1 MTKIERKIKAL
12 AEAVEN
18 APEYKEVTPLFESL
32 FRYMDG
38 REQKTGISVTTH
50 DNVQE
55 RIASGFPVISAADLE
70 TDDNSMATFLAGII
84 EILKNHGKG
93 AEEYLD
99 RLSAH
104 IASGETDFLPLMQAM
119 LERRRDPVDKFAQAL
134 DIPSPL
140 IEYIFEIPLKASLES
155 FADGITPGDVSGW
168 QEPLCPVCGSRPGM
182 AELVGEEGKRFLC
195 CSTCSFLWP
204 FKRLKCPSCGC
215 EDPESL
221 GYFTIG
227 DGAVR
232 VDTCKECSRYIK
244 TRDSRKG
251 NSDVPLDVE
260 DLLSIHL
267 DLLASR
273 EGFERGK

>member
-1 MTKIERKIKAL
+1 
-12 AEAVEN
+12 
-18 APEYKEVTPLFESL
+18 
-32 FRYMDG
+32 
-38 REQKTGISVTTH
+38 
-50 DNVQE
+50 
-55 RIASGFPVISAADLE
+55 
-70 TDDNSMATFLAGII
+70 
-84 EILKNHGKG
+84 
-93 AEEYLD
+93 
-99 RLSAH
+99 
-104 IASGETDFLPLMQAM
+104 
-119 LERRRDPVDKFAQAL
+119 
-134 DIPSPL
+134 L
-140 IEYIFEIPLKASLES
+140 IEYLFEIPLKASLES

-204 FKRLKCPSCGC
+204 FKRLKCPSCGS

-227 DGAVR
+227 DGVVR